1 MRYML
6 CQQATNRFRPSELTK
21 HYPRCPLT
29 VITFDVAQFFPSL
42 NYVFLSSCLKKAGLN
57 CCIINFFNSYH
68 DNQSTKYFWNNFL
81 SPPFIMNVG
90 IGQSS
95 ALSPILSAIY
105 MAPIL
110 KTFEKRIKNININK
124 NKNNNKTS
132 SINILSYVD
141 DSLIIS

>member
-1 MRYML
+1 
-6 CQQATNRFRPSELTK
+6 
-21 HYPRCPLT
+21 
-29 VITFDVAQFFPSL
+29 
-42 NYVFLSSCLKKAGLN
+42 
-57 CCIINFFNSYH
+57 
-68 DNQSTKYFWNNFL
+68 
-81 SPPFIMNVG
+81 MNVG